1 MTQKPIIVLDADGVL
16 LDYHH
21 AYRQLW
27 QKAFGVLPELADPQA
42 YFPFDRWNVPLL
54 NVAER
59 EHLRACQDETFWEG
73 LPAINGALAAAL
85 SLHAA
90 GFDLVCVS
98 ALPLK
103 FEAAR
108 LKNIRNL
115 GFPIKQVIATPMIS
129 GGVSHQS
136 PKAGALEKIRPV
148 AFVDDYAP
156 YLRGIPAGVHAALIL
171 REPNGSP
178 NVGEDLALAH
188 SKHEDLADFASWWIN
203 RELGR

>member
-1 MTQKPIIVLDADGVL
+1 MTTKPVIVLDADGVL

-21 AYRQLW
+21 AYRQVW

-42 YFPFDRWNVPLL
+42 YFPIHRWKVPMLD
-54 NVAER
+54 VAQR
-59 EHLRACQDETFWEG
+59 NHLRECQDEVFWST
-73 LPAINGALAAAL
+73 LPAIGGALDAAL
-85 SLHAA
+85 SLDAA
-90 GFDLVCVS
+90 GFELICVS

-108 LKNIRNL
+108 LKNIRDL
-115 GFPIKQVIATPMIS
+115 GFPIKRVYATPVNPDNEPNRS
-129 GGVSHQS
+129 V
-136 PKAGALEKIRPV
+136 KAGALETILPV

-156 YLRGIPAGVHAALIL
+156 YLRGIPTSVHAALIM

-188 SKHEDLADFASWWIN
+188 SKHEDLSAFARWWLK
-203 RELGR
+203 RKH